1 MRFTTSVSR
10 LLPRIAAFLLLAA
23 LSPLATALSGAE
35 PYPLA
40 QRIDLASLLPPPPVA
55 GSDADRADLAA
66 VLALQQSRSQ
76 AQLDLAKADAEAS
89 VFRFADAIGKDFDA
103 KRLPHTALLFDRL
116 TRSIGA
122 VVGPAK
128 DHWNRPRPFL
138 ASSEVQPTSRPD
150 GSTYPSGHAVLA
162 RLYAIVLA
170 DLLPQKRREIF
181 ARGDRF
187 AQGRLVNGVHYPTDV
202 EAGLIAATVIAAEL
216 RQQQAFRDDL
226 ARARIE
232 LTAWQAAAP

>member
-1 MRFTTSVSR
+1 MRSTFTVSR
-10 LLPRIAAFLLLAA
+10 LLPRVVAFLLLVA

-40 QRIDLASLLPPPPVA
+40 QRIDLASLLPPPPAA

-66 VLALQQSRSQ
+66 VLALQQSRSE
-76 AQLDLAKADAEAS
+76 AQLALAKADEEAS
-89 VFRFADAIGKDFDA
+89 VFRFTDAVGKDFDA
-103 KRLPHTALLFDRL
+103 KRLPHTALLFERL
-116 TRSIGA
+116 TRSISA

-138 ASSEVQPTSRPD
+138 ASSAVQPTSRPD

-170 DLLPQKRREIF
+170 DLMPQKRREIF

-187 AQGRLVNGVHYPTDV
+187 AQGRLVNGVHYPTDI

-216 RQQQAFRDDL
+216 RQQQDFRDDL
-226 ARARIE
+226 ARAREE

>member
-1 MRFTTSVSR
+1 MRSTARVSS
-10 LLPRIAAFLLLAA
+10 LLIRVAAFLLFAA

-40 QRIDLASLLPPPPVA
+40 QRIDLTSLLPPPPAA
-55 GSDADRADLAA
+55 GSEADRADLAA
-66 VLALQQSRSQ
+66 LLALQQSRSQ
-76 AQLDLAKADAEAS
+76 AQLELAKADAEAS
-89 VFRFADAIGKDFDA
+89 VFRFADAVGKDFDA
-103 KRLPHTALLFDRL
+103 KRLPQTALLFERL

-181 ARGDRF
+181 ARGDQF

-216 RQQQAFRDDL
+216 RQQPAFRDDL
-226 ARARIE
+226 ARARAE
-232 LTAWQAAAP
+232 LAAWQAATP